1 MFFFFRSW
9 RIMIRNRIILVRF
22 WRLLVLFELVAISF
36 VLCFLDSLPITTLN
50 KIKKCCVPTMRVII
64 VSLNPQI
71 LLPPLPKL
79 TQVESGQVVSRIV
92 LETGV
97 LSTSSQ
103 TIIFSHHALLG
114 NSTSHSFF
122 QSTWCCSNRKLVT
135 WAGRACSI
143 SRMHACGNKCNR

>member
-1 MFFFFRSW
+1 
-9 RIMIRNRIILVRF
+9 
-22 WRLLVLFELVAISF
+22 
-36 VLCFLDSLPITTLN
+36 
-50 KIKKCCVPTMRVII
+50 MRVII

-122 QSTWCCSNRKLVT
+122 SKHMVLFKQEVSYMSWKGLFNLTH
-135 WAGRACSI
+135 A
-143 SRMHACGNKCNR
+143 RMWK